1 VRAALSVR
9 HDPGT
14 QLLAGALAA
23 LSVAVLTGATVI
35 AITVLAMVLLALQ
48 LSRSTVVPYTAL
60 IALVILV
67 VLLVPIGRYSIPAGL
82 PFGLDLYRI
91 TIGVVLIAWGTS
103 LALEQGTRPRTD
115 LDKPVV
121 AVLTVLI
128 LSILV
133 NASRV
138 APLGPAVL
146 KATLFFASFVGLFFF
161 VSSAFRTEQAIR
173 RVIQILVIGASGI
186 AAVAM
191 IEQRTHFNPFDHL
204 AAIIPFLEFSGP
216 VETSRDGLIRA
227 VASADHPIALGVL
240 FAMVMPLSVSLA
252 FSTSRR
258 WWASTLLLSVGLMA
272 TASRTPLL
280 VAIAAAVVLAA
291 LRPREMRSLIPLLVP
306 LLVVIKLALPG
317 SIATVKNAFFP
328 PGGLIEQQTALSAE
342 ADPLLAGGR
351 VRQLGPELRE
361 ASRTPL
367 VGQGFGTRQTGFD
380 NPLRNA
386 PILDN
391 QWLGLLLEMGLAGV
405 VAWVWLIGRAV
416 RRLGTQARVRAGPEG
431 WLAAGLAASIVGFA
445 AGMFTYDSLAFVQEA
460 FVFWMLVGLA
470 GSMLRLHATRTPGE
484 DIPA

>member
-1 VRAALSVR
+1 MRAALSVR
-9 HDPGT
+9 HDPGA

-23 LSVAVLTGATVI
+23 LSVAALTGAPVV
-35 AITVLAMVLLALQ
+35 ALTVLAMVLLVLP
-48 LSRSTVVPYTAL
+48 LSRSTVIPYTSL
-60 IALVILV
+60 ITLVLLV
-67 VLLVPIGRYSIPAGL
+67 VLVVPIGRYSIPAGL
-82 PFGLDLYRI
+82 PFGLDLYRV

-103 LALEQGTRPRTD
+103 LVLKEGARPRTD

-121 AVLTVLI
+121 VVLTILV

-161 VSSAFRTEQAIR
+161 VSSTLRTEQAIR
-173 RVIQILVIGASGI
+173 RVIEILVIGVSGI
-186 AAVAM
+186 AAIAM

-204 AAIIPFLEFSGP
+204 AAVLPFLQFSGP
-216 VETSRDGLIRA
+216 VEASRDGLIRA

-240 FAMVMPLSVSLA
+240 FAMVLPLSVSLA

-258 WWASTLLLSVGLMA
+258 WWASTVLLSVGLLA

-280 VAIAAAVVLAA
+280 VAIAAALVLAA
-291 LRPREMRSLIPLLVP
+291 LRPREMRSLIPFLVP

-328 PGGLIEQQTALSAE
+328 PGGIVEQQTALSAE

-351 VRQLGPELRE
+351 VRQLGPALRE

-405 VAWVWLIGRAV
+405 VAWVWLVVRAV

-431 WLAAGLAASIVGFA
+431 WLAAGLAASLVGFA

-460 FVFWMLVGLA
+460 FVFWMLIGLA
-470 GSMLRLHATRTPGE
+470 ASMLRLQATRATGADVPT
-484 DIPA
+484 

>member
-1 VRAALSVR
+1 
-9 HDPGT
+9 
-14 QLLAGALAA
+14 
-23 LSVAVLTGATVI
+23 
-35 AITVLAMVLLALQ
+35 
-48 LSRSTVVPYTAL
+48 
-60 IALVILV
+60 
-67 VLLVPIGRYSIPAGL
+67 
-82 PFGLDLYRI
+82 
-91 TIGVVLIAWGTS
+91 
-103 LALEQGTRPRTD
+103 
-115 LDKPVV
+115 
-121 AVLTVLI
+121 
-128 LSILV
+128 
-133 NASRV
+133 
-138 APLGPAVL
+138 
-146 KATLFFASFVGLFFF
+146 
-161 VSSAFRTEQAIR
+161 
-173 RVIQILVIGASGI
+173 
-186 AAVAM
+186 
-191 IEQRTHFNPFDHL
+191 
-204 AAIIPFLEFSGP
+204 
-216 VETSRDGLIRA
+216 
-227 VASADHPIALGVL
+227 
-240 FAMVMPLSVSLA
+240 
-252 FSTSRR
+252 
-258 WWASTLLLSVGLMA
+258 MA

-280 VAIAAAVVLAA
+280 VAIAAGLVLAA
-291 LRPREMRSLIPLLVP
+291 LRPRDMRSLIPLLVP

-351 VRQLGPELRE
+351 VRQLGPALRE

-484 DIPA
+484 DLPA

>member
-1 VRAALSVR
+1 MRAALSVR
-9 HDPGT
+9 HDPGA

-23 LSVAVLTGATVI
+23 LSVAVLTGAPVI
-35 AITVLAMVLLALQ
+35 ALTVLAVVLVALQ

-60 IALVILV
+60 IGLVILV

-91 TIGVVLIAWGTS
+91 TIGVVLIAWGIS
-103 LALEQGTRPRTD
+103 LTLEKGTRPRTD

-121 AVLTVLI
+121 VLLTILV
-128 LSILV
+128 LSIMV

-138 APLGPAVL
+138 APLGSAVL

-161 VSSAFRTEQAIR
+161 VSSTFRTEQTIR
-173 RVIQILVIGASGI
+173 RVVQILVIGVSCI
-186 AAVAM
+186 AVVAV

-204 AAIIPFLEFSGP
+204 TAVLPLLEFSGP

-240 FAMVMPLSVSLA
+240 FAMVLPLSVSLA

-280 VAIAAAVVLAA
+280 VAIAAALVLAA

-351 VRQLGPELRE
+351 VRQLGPALRE
-361 ASRTPL
+361 AGRTPL

-416 RRLGTQARVRAGPEG
+416 RRLGMQARVRDGPEG

-460 FVFWMLVGLA
+460 FVFWMLLGLA

-484 DIPA
+484 DLPA